1 MLCFFV
7 SDLHGHRHRYD
18 ALFNRIAAER
28 PDAVF
33 LGGDLLPAHARSA
46 GRLYPEVTDF
56 IGEYFAA
63 KLALL
68 REQLGEQY
76 PNVFLILG
84 NDDPR
89 VEERRFLDA
98 RYTGLWTY
106 MHNTRVDW
114 NAHDVFGYAY
124 VPPTPFRL
132 KDWERY
138 DVSRYVDP
146 GCITPENGTHTL
158 PADSLEL
165 RYGTMQEDLERLA
178 AGRRME
184 RAIMLFH
191 SPPYQTML
199 DRAALDGKYIDHV
212 PLDVHVGSIA
222 IRRFIDRLQPLVT
235 LHGHIHET
243 ASITGSWKQQLGRTW
258 SFSAAHHRRELALV
272 RFDPARPEEASR
284 QLL

>member
-7 SDLHGHRHRYD
+7 SDLHGHSHRYD
-18 ALFNRIAAER
+18 ALFNRIAKER

-46 GRLYPEVTDF
+46 GGMYPKVADF
-56 IGEYFAA
+56 IGDYFAA
-63 KLALL
+63 RLALL
-68 REQLGEQY
+68 REQLGERY
-76 PNVFLILG
+76 PSVFLILG

-89 VEERRFLDA
+89 VEEQRFLEP

-106 MHNTRVDW
+106 MHNTRTDW
-114 NAHDVFGYAY
+114 REYEVFGYAY

-146 GCITPENGTHTL
+146 GSISPEHGMHSVPVDTL
-158 PADSLEL
+158 DL
-165 RYGTMQEDLERLA
+165 RYGTIQEDLERLTD
-178 AGRRME
+178 GRRME

-199 DRAALDGKYIDHV
+199 DRAALDGKYVDHV
-212 PLDVHVGSIA
+212 PLDVYVGSIA
-222 IRRFIDRLQPLVT
+222 IRRFIDRLQPRVT
-235 LHGHIHET
+235 LHGHIHES
-243 ASITGSWKQQLGRTW
+243 AFITGSWKQQIGRTW
-258 SFSAAHHRRELALV
+258 CYSAAHHRRELALV
-272 RFDPARPEEASR
+272 RFDPSRPEQASR
-284 QLL
+284 ELL